1 MSVHQMMTLYVAIEM
16 GTAARAL
23 MVWQEAEEELITLI
37 CVQQVFLA
45 DVQCGA
51 IVDGILN

>member
-1 MSVHQMMTLYVAIEM
+1 MMTHYVAIEM

>member
-1 MSVHQMMTLYVAIEM
+1 MSVHQMMTHYVAIEM